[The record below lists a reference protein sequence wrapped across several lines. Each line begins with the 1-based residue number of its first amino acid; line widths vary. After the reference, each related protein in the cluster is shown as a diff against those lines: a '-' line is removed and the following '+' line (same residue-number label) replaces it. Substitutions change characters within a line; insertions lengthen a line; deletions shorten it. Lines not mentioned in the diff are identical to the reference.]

1 MIVTAPEEQARRER
15 WLRRRDY
22 QEALDA
28 ALTPV
33 SDAPAQRVR
42 AAWEPI
48 RQFTQEGAD
57 VGEQNEAESRKGQ
70 RIN

>member
-1 MIVTAPEEQARRER
+1 MTAPEEQARRER

-48 RQFTQEGAD
+48 RQLIEGNIN
-57 VGEQNEAESRKGQ
+57 VGEQDEAESRKGQ

>member
-1 MIVTAPEEQARRER
+1 MTSPEEQARRER

-48 RQFTQEGAD
+48 RQLIEGNIN
-57 VGEQNEAESRKGQ
+57 VGEQDEAESRKGQ